1 MLCESLPP
9 FAALAAR
16 TVRAAFFLRSIRAS
30 PGKFCDPLIATRV
43 NRHFALYDL
52 PALGKIPGSNL
63 VCVQAAA
70 NGTHNGAPEIAAYNI
85 SVRSG
90 TQRVENGGFCFPH
103 QMPLPG
109 FCGAVVG
116 LRHGC
121 PCNHGS
127 FDGKGCIIIPGI
139 VRLYHLPLSA
149 LVQTGYK
156 HVCLWLWLWLVPPGI
171 LCKKWVPLHVF
182 NSFHSFLRQSA
193 GDDNLPGVTFCR
205 VSEGL
210 RLKRSICTLLQS
222 QRSPGSRLAPQRG
235 QVT

>member
-16 TVRAAFFLRSIRAS
+16 TARAAFFLRSIRAS

-70 NGTHNGAPEIAAYNI
+70 NGIHNGAPEIAAYNI
-85 SVRSG
+85 PVRSC

-116 LRHGC
+116 FRHGC
-121 PCNHGS
+121 PCNYGS

-139 VRLYHLPLSA
+139 VRLHHLPLSA

-156 HVCLWLWLWLVPPGI
+156 HACLWFWLWLVPPGI

-182 NSFHSFLRQSA
+182 NSFHSFLRQSVR
-193 GDDNLPGVTFCR
+193 DVNFTGVTFCR
-205 VSEGL
+205 VSEG
-210 RLKRSICTLLQS
+210 RR
-222 QRSPGSRLAPQRG
+222 
-235 QVT
+235 V